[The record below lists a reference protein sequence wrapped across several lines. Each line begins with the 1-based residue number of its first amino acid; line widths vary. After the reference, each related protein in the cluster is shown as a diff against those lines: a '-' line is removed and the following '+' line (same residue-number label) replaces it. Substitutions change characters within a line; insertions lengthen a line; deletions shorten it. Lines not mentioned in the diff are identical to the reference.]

1 MARGI
6 ERIGE
11 QRRVSGTVRFDTV
24 PTSRPGPKK
33 ESPAEPA
40 GESRKQHSAM
50 VYYTKEIPIADKGKN
65 T

>member
-40 GESRKQHSAM
+40 ALSKIIVGNK
-50 VYYTKEIPIADKGKN
+50 KEKRED
-65 T
+65 